1 VRHKRRTGNLLKRSG
16 PTVVVHRPN
25 VGVRRSVEFRVRQRR
40 ANVLVMLAGLER
52 HHRRNAVVD
61 QFRLKASALAG
72 QLNVRGHS
80 RGSRK
85 RRNHDQRVLLRK
97 QNVRLDPYARKANGP
112 VDRWN
117 GLSHSDNDRRQRR
130 NRA

>member
-1 VRHKRRTGNLLKRSG
+1 MAVRRPNAA
-16 PTVVVHRPN
+16 VVHRPN
-25 VGVRRSVEFRVRQRR
+25 VVVVHRSVEFRVRQRR

-52 HHRRNAVVD
+52 DHRRNAVVD

-72 QLNVRGHS
+72 QLNGRGHS
-80 RGSRK
+80 RGRRK
-85 RRNHDQRVLLRK
+85 RRNHAPRVLRRK

-117 GLSHSDNDRRQRR
+117 GLSHSDNDRRPRR